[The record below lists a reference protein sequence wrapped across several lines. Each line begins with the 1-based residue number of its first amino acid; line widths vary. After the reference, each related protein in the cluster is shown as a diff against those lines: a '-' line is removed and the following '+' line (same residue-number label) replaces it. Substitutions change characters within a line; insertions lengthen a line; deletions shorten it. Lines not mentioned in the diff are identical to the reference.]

1 MMFGP
6 LNLLAQHISAD
17 ELMMVLVPIQIVV
30 MIVVVVALW
39 KVFTKAG
46 KPGWAAIVPIY
57 NSVVLLQIVGRP
69 IWWVILLMIPC
80 VSSVIC
86 IILMIDLA
94 KSFGKGGGFTAGLI
108 LLPFI
113 FLPILGFGSATY
125 QDQSADSA
133 A

>member
-1 MMFGP
+1 
-6 LNLLAQHISAD
+6 
-17 ELMMVLVPIQIVV
+17 
-30 MIVVVVALW
+30 
-39 KVFTKAG
+39 
-46 KPGWAAIVPIY
+46 
-57 NSVVLLQIVGRP
+57 
-69 IWWVILLMIPC
+69 
-80 VSSVIC
+80 
-86 IILMIDLA
+86 LMIDLA

>member
-6 LNLLAQHISAD
+6 LNLLAQHISED

-69 IWWVILLMIPC
+69 IWWVILLLIPC
-80 VSSVIC
+80 VSSVIA